1 MKSYLMVVCAWV
13 IAINSYSSNLKT
25 DTDVIPIKGYICKI
39 VSQKDIRDSYDMK
52 YYRNKAIRQKKD
64 FSHKINYCTFER
76 NIFVPIEINNKKID
90 FDIRLYDTPYYSLL
104 DTSYITPENYQYGDG
119 LRFILNSPNDT
130 IDLDRE
136 KSILNAAFSFCPYY
150 EYDSERFIRIM
161 YVEGYA
167 TKITKTQNNQLRI
180 NSLFGDTYKNARV
193 FYLITKISY
202 YSTIIN
208 LPGFNVW
215 YPYLD
220 K

>member
-13 IAINSYSSNLKT
+13 IAINSYASNLKT
-25 DTDVIPIKGYICKI
+25 DTDIIPIKGYICKI

-64 FSHKINYCTFER
+64 FLHEINYCTFER
-76 NIFVPIEINNKKID
+76 DIFIPIEINNKQID
-90 FDIRLYDTPYYSLL
+90 FYIRLYDTPYCSLL
-104 DTSYITPENYQYGDG
+104 DTSYITPENYQYEDG

-136 KSILNAAFSFCPYY
+136 KGILNAAFSFCPYY

-180 NSLFGDTYKNARV
+180 NSLLGDTYKNARV